1 MDKSIEK
8 KQKISMV
15 KLLREIRDKMSLE
28 MMDMTFEEQREYLD
42 KKLEGTMFDKKLRE
56 KPQDKTFSPNLQT

>member
-1 MDKSIEK
+1 
-8 KQKISMV
+8 MV